1 MVVLSNQS
9 HLTGIMDKDRA
20 NILKI
25 VNWKRQKGREGS
37 L

>member
-20 NILKI
+20 NIL
-25 VNWKRQKGREGS
+25 RLLTGRDRKEKEVS
-37 L
+37 E

>member
-1 MVVLSNQS
+1 MIVLSSQS
-9 HLTGIMDKDRA
+9 HLTGIMDKDRK